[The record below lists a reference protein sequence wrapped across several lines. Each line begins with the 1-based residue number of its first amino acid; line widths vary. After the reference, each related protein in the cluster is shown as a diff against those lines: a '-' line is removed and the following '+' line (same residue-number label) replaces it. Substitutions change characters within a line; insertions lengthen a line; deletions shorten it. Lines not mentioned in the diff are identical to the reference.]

1 MKLLIKFFAEITI
14 KTTPVRKRFVK
25 QLKINLR
32 GLLAEI
38 DPSLRVHGAWDSLQ
52 IEGVR
57 ASNLSA
63 TLDCL
68 QRTPGISQIQEVH
81 EYPLVSLQDLAD
93 LCVQHLGAQLQ
104 GKMFAVRCKRIGQ
117 HDFSSPEV
125 ANYLGRELFAR
136 CGAAGISLSS
146 PEVRAEVEIRHD
158 QVFLIQARH
167 QGMGGFPLG
176 TMEPVLSLMSGGFDS
191 TVASYQL
198 LQRGLLPHFIFF
210 NMGGRAHEIGVRQI
224 AHHLW
229 QQYAGSH
236 RLRFISVPFEEVVG
250 ELIRNV
256 DDSQMGVVLKRMM
269 LRAADRVAHK
279 LGFQALVT
287 GEAIAQVA
295 SQTLPNLAVIDRA
308 VERLVLRPL
317 ITTSKQTIITKA
329 REIGV
334 EAMCSGIPEYCGV
347 ISVSPAIN
355 TTHSRVVEAEVRFD
369 FSVLD
374 RAVDNALTT
383 DCHLLDQPLAGI
395 DELELVAE
403 AQPGQ
408 IVIDIR
414 APEEREHS
422 PLQLTG
428 VEVRTIPFYEL
439 KKAFAELDSARLYL
453 LYCDKGLMS
462 QMHAQNL
469 LDSGY
474 GHVRVLRPIN

>member
-1 MKLLIKFFAEITI
+1 MKLIIKFFAEITI

-38 DPSLRVHGAWDSLQ
+38 DPDLRVHGAWDSLQ
-52 IEGVR
+52 IEGVT
-57 ASNLSA
+57 AENLPA

-68 QRTPGISQIQEVH
+68 QRTPGIAQIQEVH
-81 EYPLVSLQDLAD
+81 EYPLTSLSDLAD
-93 LCVQHLGAQLQ
+93 LCVQHLGAQLA
-104 GKMFAVRCKRIGQ
+104 GKVFAVRCKRIGN

-125 ANYLGRELFAR
+125 SRYLGGELFER
-136 CGAAGISLSS
+136 CGAAGISLSA

-158 QVFLIQARH
+158 RVFLIQARH
-167 QGMGGFPLG
+167 AGMGGFPLG

-229 QQYAGSH
+229 RQYAGSH

-250 ELIRNV
+250 ELIRHV

-269 LRAADRVAHK
+269 LRAADRIAHQ

-295 SQTLPNLAVIDRA
+295 SQTLPNLSVIDRA

-317 ITTSKQTIITKA
+317 ITSSKQAIITQA
-329 REIGV
+329 RDIGV
-334 EAMCSGIPEYCGV
+334 EAMCSSMPEYCGV
-347 ISVSPAIN
+347 ISVSPAIY
-355 TTHSRVVEAEVRFD
+355 TTHARVAEAEASFD
-369 FSVLD
+369 LAVLE
-374 RAVDNALTT
+374 RAIERASYT
-383 DCHLLDQPLAGI
+383 DCNLLDQPLEGI
-395 DELELVAE
+395 EDLELVAQ

-408 IVIDIR
+408 VVIDIR
-414 APEEREHS
+414 APDEVESS
-422 PLQLTG
+422 PLQLDG
-428 VEVRTIPFYEL
+428 VEVQTIPFYEL
-439 KKAFAELDSARLYL
+439 KKAFAKLDPARIYL
-453 LYCDKGLMS
+453 LYCDNGLMS
-462 QMHAQNL
+462 QMHAQHL
-469 LDSGY
+469 LDAGF
-474 GHVRVLRPIN
+474 GHVRVLRPG

>member
-25 QLKINLR
+25 QLKVNLR

-38 DPSLRVHGAWDSLQ
+38 DPALRVHGSWDSLQ
-52 IEGVR
+52 IEGVG
-57 ASNLSA
+57 ADNLAA

-81 EYPLVSLQDLAD
+81 EYPLTDLPALAD
-93 LCVQHLGAQLQ
+93 LCVQHLGAQLA
-104 GKMFAVRCKRIGQ
+104 GKVFAVRCKRIGQ
-117 HDFSSPEV
+117 HAFSSPEV
-125 ANYLGRELFAR
+125 ASYLGRELSER
-136 CGAAGISLSS
+136 CGAAGISLSA

-158 QVFLIQARH
+158 RVLLIQARH
-167 QGMGGFPLG
+167 AGMGGFPLG

-229 QQYAGSH
+229 RQYAGSH

-269 LRAADRVAHK
+269 LRAADRVAHQ
-279 LGFQALVT
+279 LGYQALVT

-317 ITTSKQTIITKA
+317 ITTSKQAIITQA
-329 REIGV
+329 RHIGV
-334 EAMCSGIPEYCGV
+334 ETMCSSIPEYCGV
-347 ISVSPAIN
+347 ISVSPAIY
-355 TTHSRVVEAEVRFD
+355 TTHTRVAEVEAQFD
-369 FSVLD
+369 FNVLE
-374 RAVDNALTT
+374 RAIEHARYT
-383 DCHLLDQPLAGI
+383 DCNLLDQPLEGI
-395 DELELVAE
+395 DELQLVSA

-414 APEEREHS
+414 APDQRELS
-422 PLQLTG
+422 PLQLDD
-428 VEVRTIPFYEL
+428 VAIINIPFYEL
-439 KKAFAELDSARLYL
+439 KAAFAQLDPARVYL

-462 QMHAQNL
+462 QMHAQHL
-469 LDSGY
+469 LDAGF
-474 GHVRVLRPIN
+474 GHVRVLRF